1 MPVIILG
8 STLASMET
16 QTIVGLIEEGNNQI
30 ANRQL
35 ANKTYETL
43 MTKPDR
49 YYGDK
54 IEKAFTNIDE
64 ILTSLELEVSEANQR
79 AVRILGYN
87 SMDIT
92 RESIKSIKA
101 YDNQV
106 DYMMKTYCSSTVVS
120 FIKKT

>member
-54 IEKAFTNIDE
+54 IEKHLLI
-64 ILTSLELEVSEANQR
+64 
-79 AVRILGYN
+79 
-87 SMDIT
+87 
-92 RESIKSIKA
+92 
-101 YDNQV
+101 
-106 DYMMKTYCSSTVVS
+106 
-120 FIKKT
+120 